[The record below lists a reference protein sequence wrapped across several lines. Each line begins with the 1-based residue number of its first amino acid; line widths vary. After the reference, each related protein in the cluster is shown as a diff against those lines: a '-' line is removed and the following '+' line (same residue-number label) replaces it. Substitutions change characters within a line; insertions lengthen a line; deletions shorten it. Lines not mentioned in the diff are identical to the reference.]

1 ERVARMSAE
10 IRRMDANRMLPG
22 WNYCRF
28 FLLKEP
34 LIQLHRLLGL
44 RAEALA
50 QYDELEAVFAQL
62 LAARS
67 LAWFSPRFGGDQ
79 PQDDLGDL
87 LLDTSRRAYHAML
100 ADNSISMFDFRSYLF
115 ACQCRLLRDDARYEE
130 LAARARRFIPAFA
143 GAMREPGSGRSAA
156 FVAAWTYGACQSIVG
171 VVEGA
176 LPQSIAQ
183 NHALA
188 AAKAGFLAD
197 ARRQLDALG
206 AMSGRL
212 PAELCGPAAP
222 DGPSHAP
229 REPLAVS
236 NPVLAEALGSDA
248 RFDQIYAR
256 TCEQAAQY
264 YAECGR
270 RRFARQ
276 MHADV
281 ARLLAGRGR
290 WADAARVLGPL
301 AEPRADASAG
311 ASADASAD
319 APLVELLAAC
329 FRHLRRPR
337 DCLRLLLRLL
347 HGPRLPEPKRAEYS
361 RMLAETTGDVCD
373 GTDGV
378 PNATGSVPNATGSVP
393 NATNTATNAANT
405 ATNAANTATNAAG
418 DVLDARHVFRAENLS
433 AAASA
438 LGAGISAT
446 IVSALAAD
454 VTGVVEAT
462 AEARSAGGRRLT
474 VQLRSAAAPATTL
487 RPGRNTVRLAW
498 PAALSVA
505 GRLRITAVHVI
516 VARTRFAAMAP
527 PAPAAVRLPA
537 DPCAPLVAVLA
548 HAAAAQGSAALSLCV
563 RVQKSAALAG
573 LRVRL
578 FDSAGC
584 AMAVRQADSAAAVAV
599 DSSGALVFRG
609 PLGCDGAPVRVRAVL
624 GAEHPAGTVTVW
636 AEYRLAAEKERLQVA
651 VSAGF
656 VDLRPPLRLDACLRS
671 ACAPGREMLLVRV
684 QCLGVSPVRIGR
696 VAGVACA
703 WRGFLRPGECISAT
717 VGADADAPA
726 DIEASFETLTDV
738 VSAMASGLLDS
749 GLADSGLV
757 DSDHMDSDHTSSD
770 HNTDSGHTN
779 TGHTN
784 TGHTNADH
792 TNADHTNADHTNADH
807 TNTDHT
813 NADHTNSLLADKT
826 LFSLS
831 EPFVRAMVADHITIS
846 LDWAATLAA
855 GRPVLPDF
863 DARSLSGLQPRD
875 IPPLRRLLADIH
887 AALTAAPLPAA
898 LDNPRRTLTMPL
910 PTAATTAA
918 ADKTAA
924 AGFKSETLSVAL
936 ADNARFCH
944 VFEPVR
950 MSVQCEWSNS
960 NEADVAVV
968 CDPDEWLVAG
978 PVRGIVRG
986 IAWFTLVPL
995 KVGFMLLPE
1004 VKSADSQRPLL
1015 PVVFAYRRVCV
1026 LPNPR
1031 VSTVYTVPIPV

>member
-34 LIQLHRLLGL
+34 LIQLHQLLGL

-67 LAWFSPRFGGDQ
+67 LAWFSPRFGGDR

-130 LAARARRFIPAFA
+130 LAARARRFIPAFT

-171 VVEGA
+171 VFEGA

-188 AAKAGFLAD
+188 AAKAEFLAD

-212 PAELCGPAAP
+212 PSECCGPAAL
-222 DGPSHAP
+222 GAPSHALHEP
-229 REPLAVS
+229 PLAVS

-281 ARLLAGRGR
+281 ARLLGGRGR
-290 WADAARVLGPL
+290 WADAARVLEPL
-301 AEPRADASAG
+301 VEPRADASV
-311 ASADASAD
+311 D
-319 APLVELLAAC
+319 APLVELLAHC

-347 HGPRLPEPKRAEYS
+347 HEPRLPEPKRAEYS

-378 PNATGSVPNATGSVP
+378 LDGTDGMLDGTDGVPNPTNTAT
-393 NATNTATNAANT
+393 NATNTATNAT
-405 ATNAANTATNAAG
+405 G
-418 DVLDARHVFRAENLS
+418 GVLDARHVFRAENLS

-454 VTGVVEAT
+454 VTGIIEAT
-462 AEARSAGGRRLT
+462 AEARSTGGHRLA
-474 VQLRSAAAPATTL
+474 VQLRSAAALAITL

-498 PAALSVA
+498 PATLSVA

-516 VARTRFAAMAP
+516 VARTRFAAMGP

-537 DPCAPLVAVLA
+537 DPCAPLVSVLA

-563 RVQKSAALAG
+563 RVQKSAVLAG

-584 AMAVRQADSAAAVAV
+584 AMAVRQADSAVAVAV

-609 PLGCDGAPVRVRAVL
+609 PLGCDDAPVQVRAVL

-636 AEYRLAAEKERLQVA
+636 TEYRLAAEKERLQVA

-671 ACAPGREMLLVRV
+671 ACAPGREMMLVRA

-717 VGADADAPA
+717 VDADA

-738 VSAMASGLLDS
+738 VSAMASGLLDCGLADS
-749 GLADSGLV
+749 GLVDNGLADSGLV
-757 DSDHMDSDHTSSD
+757 DSDHTDSGHTDSGHTDSG
-770 HNTDSGHTN
+770 HTDSGHTN
-779 TGHTN
+779 S
-784 TGHTNADH
+784 
-792 TNADHTNADHTNADH
+792 
-807 TNTDHT
+807 
-813 NADHTNSLLADKT
+813 DHTNSLLADRT

-831 EPFVRAMVADHITIS
+831 EPFVRAMVADHITTS

-863 DARSLSGLQPRD
+863 DARSLSGLQPHD

-898 LDNPRRTLTMPL
+898 VDNPRRTLTMPL
-910 PTAATTAA
+910 PITTTTTTTTTITTTAAA

-924 AGFKSETLSVAL
+924 AGFKSEKFSVAL

-950 MSVQCEWSNS
+950 MSVQCEWSNG
-960 NEADVAVV
+960 NEVDVEVV
-968 CDPDEWLVAG
+968 CDPDDWLVAG

-1004 VKSADSQRPLL
+1004 VKSADAQRPVL